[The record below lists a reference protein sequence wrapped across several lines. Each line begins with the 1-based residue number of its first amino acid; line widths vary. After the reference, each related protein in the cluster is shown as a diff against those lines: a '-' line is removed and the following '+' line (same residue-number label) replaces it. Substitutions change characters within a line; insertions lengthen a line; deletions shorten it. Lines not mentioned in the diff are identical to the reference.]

1 MQVSRLSGWLGIW
14 TACSVAVLIGSC
26 TLMAEEFW
34 WMDAFDSF
42 DPEAYYVN
50 EDTCGDVFLL
60 GGSTGDGAYVLTDG
74 SPGCVSHLFLNEL
87 LFVEQHLVVFFYFR
101 GLVEGSGGPGGFTVA
116 FVPDCDFR
124 GTVGWGLGFHGA
136 SGIAIEFD
144 RYGNTDFDPVP
155 GKHVGLVRDSIR
167 NHLAYAEDRRPWD
180 GEWHELEVHVTLDG
194 LTVWLDRELIIE
206 WTDQGL
212 LPFEGYVGFT
222 AGTGGA
228 QERYEID
235 VWVVDVDRP

>member
-1 MQVSRLSGWLGIW
+1 MSETRQSCGKDSRL
-14 TACSVAVLIGSC
+14 
-26 TLMAEEFW
+26 EFENK
-34 WMDAFDSF
+34 APTPDS
-42 DPEAYYVN
+42 
-50 EDTCGDVFLL
+50 
-60 GGSTGDGAYVLTDG
+60 
-74 SPGCVSHLFLNEL
+74 
-87 LFVEQHLVVFFYFR
+87 R
-101 GLVEGSGGPGGFTVA
+101 
-116 FVPDCDFR
+116 
-124 GTVGWGLGFHGA
+124 
-136 SGIAIEFD
+136 
-144 RYGNTDFDPVP
+144 NTDFDPLP